1 MKKLVAFL
9 GLGALL
15 CLAACNP
22 EISSNDPKKFT
33 VSPASSNISAYSQ
46 TLEYTVDCDKSW
58 TVNMGKSTWAKITEA
73 DINNGKVSVSAAM
86 NDTPDVR
93 TDTLYVK
100 SGTKS
105 LKVPIVQNSFSTILS
120 SSDVTLVGTVAQTIT
135 IHANGPWSAELTNTL
150 DSSWL
155 TMEPKS
161 GKVGDTTITLQANDE
176 NVNVGDRNLIIRFT
190 MGSDKFTATV
200 TQKQKDALLKDKDKV
215 ELSNGAQN
223 FDLTLQTNV
232 NYSVSIDCDWIER
245 VDTKGL
251 NTMKESFY
259 VHANPDMETREA
271 DITFTGGDVVET
283 VHVFQAE
290 CDVLIIGGQG
300 FGDTYT
306 VGPEGGKQE
315 VELKSNIEYEIIW
328 PDADWLG
335 PVQPSLGISP
345 CTIRS
350 DVLAFTV
357 QPNLGLAERSATIV
371 VKDKNSAMSASL
383 NVRQM
388 ETVPEFIN
396 SDVYGAYD
404 KNGEA
409 IFAYTP
415 FIDQIA
421 VFKGAKDNSFRIQN
435 APTGTYFLIEGIPA
449 DITDKFG
456 ISIRHNMDVPI
467 VSSSRYEVVVAKT
480 ENRKVWL
487 YSEDGTGFIIK
498 K

>member
-9 GLGALL
+9 GLASIL
-15 CLAACNP
+15 CLASCNP
-22 EISSNDPKKFT
+22 ELTGSDPKKFT
-33 VSPASSNISAYSQ
+33 VSPTSSNISAYSQ
-46 TLEYTVDCDKSW
+46 TLEYSVDCDKSW

-73 DINNGKVSVSAAM
+73 DIQTGTVKVSAAM
-86 NDTPDVR
+86 NDTPEVR
-93 TDTLYVK
+93 SDTLYLK
-100 SGTKS
+100 AGSKS
-105 LKVPIVQNSFSTILS
+105 LKVPIVQNGFSTILS
-120 SSDVTLVGTVAQTIT
+120 KSDITLVGTVAQTIT
-135 IHANGPWSAELTNTL
+135 IHANAPWSAELTNTL

-161 GKVGDTTITLQANDE
+161 GKVGDTTITLQATDE

-215 ELSNGAQN
+215 ELSNGAQS
-223 FDLTLQTNV
+223 FDLNLQTNV
-232 NYSVSIDCDWIER
+232 DYSVDIACDWIER

-251 NTMKESFY
+251 NNMKETFY

-271 DITFTGGDVVET
+271 DITFKGGDVIET

-306 VGPEGGKQE
+306 VGPDGGKEE
-315 VELKSNIEYEIIW
+315 VELKSNVEYEIIW
-328 PDADWLG
+328 PDVDWLG
-335 PVQPSLGISP
+335 PVKGSLGSSP
-345 CTIRS
+345 STIRS

-357 QPNLGLAERSATIV
+357 EPNLGLTERSATIV
-371 VKDKNSAMSASL
+371 VKDKNSEMSASL
-383 NVRQM
+383 TVRQR
-388 ETVPEFIN
+388 ETVPEFL
-396 SDVYGAYD
+396 SSEVYGAYD
-404 KNGEA
+404 KKGEA
-409 IFAYTP
+409 IFCYTP
-415 FIDQIA
+415 SVDQIA

-435 APTGTYFLIEGIPA
+435 APSGTYFLIEGIPA
-449 DITDKFG
+449 SMTDGFG
-456 ISIRHNMDVPI
+456 ISIRHNMEIPI
-467 VSSSRYEVVVAKT
+467 VSGSRYDVVVAKT

-487 YSEDGTGFIIK
+487 YCEDGTGFIIK